1 MTAPVRVDPVRVGVV
16 GFGLRASL
24 ARAVVDSGLGEVTT
38 VLDPSERGRTDAR
51 RALGGDLPIAESLDA
66 LLASG
71 VEAIMVLSPDDTHR
85 DVAVAALRAGVP
97 VFCEKPLAITI
108 ADCDDVLRTA
118 YETRTRLY
126 VGHNMRHM
134 PRRAPDAGRDHQRPD
149 RHRTVGLVPPL
160 RRPRRRL
167 LLQGLARRPAALT
180 GLLLQKGAHD
190 LDVIHWLAGGYTR
203 RTSAMGQL
211 AVYGSI
217 GARREPGEARM
228 TDWYDPTG
236 WPPSALT
243 GLNPVVDVEDLSMML
258 MELDNGVLASYEQCH
273 FTPDY
278 WRNYT
283 VIGNAGRV
291 ENFGDG
297 PGGGSRSG
305 TDGRPAG
312 RGRTTRLADR
322 RHRGG
327 PRRRRRGH
335 DRRVPALRP
344 QRRADRDVADR
355 RPGGRGRRGARP
367 PSRSAATARPYRC
380 RSWTRTWSP
389 TSRAARP
396 DAGPCRQLVQAFQSA
411 AYSPSAATSSS

>member
-97 VFCEKPLAITI
+97 VFCEKPLATTI
-108 ADCDDVLRTA
+108 AHCDDVLRTA
-118 YETRTRLY
+118 YETQTRLY

-134 PRRAPDAGRDHQRPD
+134 PVVRQLREVITSGRIGTVRSVWCRHFVGHGGDFYFRDWHADRRHS
-149 RHRTVGLVPPL
+149 
-160 RRPRRRL
+160 
-167 LLQGLARRPAALT
+167 T

-203 RTSAMGQL
+203 RTSAMGRL

-236 WPPSALT
+236 WPPTALT

-278 WRNYT
+278 WRSYT
-283 VIGNAGRV
+283 VLGDAGRV

-297 PGGGSRSG
+297 PGGRI
-305 TDGRPAG
+305 AVW
-312 RGRTTRLADR
+312 DR
-322 RHRGG
+322 RQ
-327 PRRRRRGH
+327 
-335 DRRVPALRP
+335 A
-344 QRRADRDVADR
+344 
-355 RPGGRGRRGARP
+355 
-367 PSRSAATARPYRC
+367 
-380 RSWTRTWSP
+380 SW
-389 TSRAARP
+389 ARP
-396 DAGPCRQLVQAFQSA
+396 DDETDIAGTPEGHGGADVVMIAEFLRFVRTGEPTETSPIAAREAVAAGVTATESLRGDGSALPVPDLDPDLVAYFEAGQA
-411 AYSPSAATSSS
+411 